1 MATITKEKGKSKK
14 SEKKAVVATKT
25 PKATKAKVAIT
36 LDRETFFAA
45 LKVAHDVSDSKATM
59 PILGHAL
66 LTASGKSC
74 TIKATDIENYWM
86 RSLGAG
92 VTSDVSVCIPLDIV
106 LREIKA
112 LDKEITTVELSFE
125 DETVSVNGRCRIHT
139 MPASDFPST
148 PKVTGKDM
156 TIAEFASKVARVV
169 PAAGDSDTRYIMNS
183 VCIDSAAGFLVAT
196 DGNRLHRT
204 AIDKVEK
211 AEQLILPRRSAELI
225 VKHSAGDTMKHG
237 DGSVK
242 LSMADGEL
250 VVRCVNGT
258 YPSHASLFP
267 KKSAVTASFQS
278 KDFLA
283 VLEGAL
289 PLAGDSNEVVLSFN
303 GKLVVEARSS
313 EKGEYKWEIPCKT
326 KGGEIKMAFNA
337 VYLRDALKAYGQEEA
352 VIGMT
357 EQLAPCV
364 VNGSALVMPMR
375 LQSAI
380 SQAASDSKKGN
391 K

>member
-1 MATITKEKGKSKK
+1 MASVAKGKGKGNK
-14 SEKKAVVATKT
+14 SEKKSAAVPKVTKT
-25 PKATKAKVAIT
+25 KVALT
-36 LDRETFFAA
+36 LDRETFFGA

-59 PILGHAL
+59 PILGHAH
-66 LTASGKSC
+66 LTASDKSC
-74 TIKATDIENYWM
+74 TIKATDIENYWV

-92 VTSDVSVCIPLDIV
+92 ATSDVSVCIPLDIV
-106 LREIKA
+106 IREIKA

-139 MPASDFPST
+139 MPAEDFPTT

-156 TIAEFASKVARVV
+156 TITEFASKVARVL
-169 PAAGDSDTRYIMNS
+169 PAAGNSDTRYTLNS
-183 VCIDSAAGFLVAT
+183 ICIDRAVGYLVAT
-196 DGNRLHRT
+196 DGSRLHRT

-211 AEQLILPRRSAELI
+211 AEQLLLPRRSAELI
-225 VKHSAGDTMKHG
+225 VKHSAGDTFKHG
-237 DGSVK
+237 AERAK

-250 VVRCVNGT
+250 IVRCVNGT
-258 YPSHASLFP
+258 YPGHASLFP
-267 KKSAVTASFQS
+267 KKSEVTASFQS

-289 PLAGDSNEVVLSFN
+289 PLAGDSNEIVLSFN

-326 KGGEIKMAFNA
+326 KGGERKMAFNA
-337 VYLRDALKAYGQEEA
+337 NYLRDALKAYGQEEA
-352 VIGMT
+352 VLAMT

-364 VNGSALVMPMR
+364 INGDALVMPMR